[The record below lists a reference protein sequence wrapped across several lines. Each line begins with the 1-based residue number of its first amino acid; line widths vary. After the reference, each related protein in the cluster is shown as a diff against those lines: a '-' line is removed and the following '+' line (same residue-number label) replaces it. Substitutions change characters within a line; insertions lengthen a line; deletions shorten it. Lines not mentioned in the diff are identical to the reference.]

1 MIQEKLERLKA
12 YLLDLESVAVAF
24 SGGVDS
30 TFLLKIA
37 HDVLGSNMVAYTVQ
51 AGMVPEREIA
61 FSREFCKLHGIPQQL
76 IEVDEMQVEGFTENS
91 RERCYFCKH
100 NLFSKITERAKAAGF
115 STVCEGSNADD
126 IHDYRPG
133 MRALQGLGIRSPL
146 LECKLTKADIRELS
160 HQLDLPTWDKP
171 SFACLASRIPYGE
184 PISREKLSMISNAE
198 QLLFELGFK
207 QFRVRIHGENL
218 ARIEVHPE
226 DFDTVLKNRE
236 QIFATFKNIGFA
248 YISLDLQGYRTGSMN
263 ETLPNSFFLTTPQ
276 NVKPV

>member
-1 MIQEKLERLKA
+1 MESLSQKFEKLKA
-12 YLLDLESVAVAF
+12 LLREMGRVAIAF
-24 SGGVDS
+24 SAGVDS
-30 TFLLKIA
+30 TFLAKVA
-37 HDVLGSNMVAYTVQ
+37 HDALGSNMVAYTVQ

-76 IEVDEMQVEGFTENS
+76 IEVDEMQVEGFAENT

-100 NLFSKITERAKAAGF
+100 NLFSKIAERAKAAGF

-133 MRALQGLGIRSPL
+133 MRALQELGIRSPL
-146 LECKLTKADIRELS
+146 LECGLTKADIRELS

-207 QFRVRIHGENL
+207 
-218 ARIEVHPE
+218 
-226 DFDTVLKNRE
+226 
-236 QIFATFKNIGFA
+236 
-248 YISLDLQGYRTGSMN
+248 
-263 ETLPNSFFLTTPQ
+263 
-276 NVKPV
+276 